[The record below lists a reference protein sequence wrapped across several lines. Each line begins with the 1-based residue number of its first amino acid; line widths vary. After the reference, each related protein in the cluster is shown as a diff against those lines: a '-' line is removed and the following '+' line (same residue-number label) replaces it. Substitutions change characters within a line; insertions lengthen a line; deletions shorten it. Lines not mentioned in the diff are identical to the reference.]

1 MKQTVTANVGGIAF
15 HIDEDAYSTLS
26 TYLREIENHLHESD
40 SKTEIMQDI
49 EARIA
54 ELFKQHLN
62 FSHLEVVNLAM
73 VQDVVNQ
80 LGQPEVISDG
90 MEEPQD
96 TEDEDNTETGTP
108 GEQPKPAFRK
118 RLYRDVANQSISGV
132 CAGLG
137 KYIGVDAIWFKL
149 LFLFFTFFNGVGLLA
164 YVILWIIMQPA
175 DTAARRLEMQGIEPS
190 AENIK
195 AEVER
200 QRIYQ
205 ESHPYKPRR
214 SSASNIAYG
223 CLITLLCLCG
233 IPLII
238 AIIAIWLIFVF
249 TQHGLNLIAF
259 PFLELFGLGTQVA
272 SAWIILL
279 CILLLFLIPIIT
291 FVIWLI
297 RRKNNPVKKRFWV
310 TMLILWLLSLLG
322 TCISASCLCY
332 TIVNIKVDK
341 TTKER
346 LKQWAKDVTGNTATP
361 WEEEWDETSD
371 NIIEEESDSINSNC
385 ATDLSE
391 TGVLEVVSDT
401 I

>member
-96 TEDEDNTETGTP
+96 TENEDNTEAGTP
-108 GEQPKPAFRK
+108 NEQPKTAFRK
-118 RLYRDVANQSISGV
+118 RLYRDIDNQFLSGV

-137 KYIGVDAIWFKL
+137 KYMGVDAIWFKL
-149 LFLFFTFFNGVGLLA
+149 LFIFFTFFNGVGLLA

-214 SSASNIAYG
+214 STGGNIAYG
-223 CLITLLCLCG
+223 CLI
-233 IPLII
+233 
-238 AIIAIWLIFVF
+238 AIIAICLLPLAFI
-249 TQHGLNLIAF
+249 LIAIT
-259 PFLELFGLGTQVA
+259 FGLIVALLGLSFTAVPLMDILGWGTTGFTSSWIVA
-272 SAWIILL
+272 L
-279 CILLLFLIPIIT
+279 CALILFLIPIISLIT
-291 FVIWLI
+291 WLV
-297 RRKNNPVKKRFWV
+297 RRKSHPIKRGFWI
-310 TMLILWLLSLLG
+310 TMLTLWLLAFIG
-322 TCISASCLCY
+322 TCISGFYLSNS
-332 TIVNIKVDK
+332 ISRIN
-341 TTKER
+341 
-346 LKQWAKDVTGNTATP
+346 LKQAK
-361 WEEEWDETSD
+361 EKLEEWVNRQTQDAETW
-371 NIIEEESDSINSNC
+371 EQWADSIENTIEQLDAVDDQSS
-385 ATDLSE
+385 DLSE
-391 TGVLEVVSDT
+391 TGVLEVVADT